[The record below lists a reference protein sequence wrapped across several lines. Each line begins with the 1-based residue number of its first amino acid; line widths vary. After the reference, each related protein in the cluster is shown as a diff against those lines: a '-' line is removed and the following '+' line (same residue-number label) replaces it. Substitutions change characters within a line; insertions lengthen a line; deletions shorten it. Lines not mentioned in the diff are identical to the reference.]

1 MIGTRLRGFA
11 IAAVAA
17 VAVLAVGAGTALAA
31 SSPYVVTYRED
42 VADPSALTTAL
53 EQQFGFRAKFRYR
66 VAVQGFAATL
76 TDAQRTG
83 VAARPEVAFIQ
94 VDGVQQAAG
103 RVPVSGGETVPPG
116 IRRISAAT
124 TTQVN
129 GAADSSIAVIDTGV
143 DLANPDLDAVSGTN
157 CVSPGTSAQDNH
169 GHGTNVAGIAAAR
182 NTGLG
187 VVGVAPGTR
196 IVSVKVLDSRARGT
210 LSAIVCGIDWVT
222 ANAAAMNIR
231 VATMSIAGSGL
242 NDGNCGLTNKD
253 AEHKAICQSSAAG
266 VTYVAAAG
274 NAKADFAKTIPASY
288 PEVLTAT
295 AMTDTNGA
303 PGGGGAAPKCK
314 SGETDDKYGSYT
326 NYAVGSAA
334 IAHTLAAPGTC
345 ILSDAIGGGTSTY
358 WGTSQAAP
366 HVAGTVAL
374 CFGSAGVPG
383 PCAGLSPA
391 QAIARVRADAA
402 AYATTQ
408 TGFAGDPLKP
418 VSGKY
423 FGHLAYAGGY

>member
-1 MIGTRLRGFA
+1 MISTRIRSLTAGA
-11 IAAVAA
+11 IAAI
-17 VAVLAVGAGTALAA
+17 AVLTAGAGTAVAA

-42 VADPSALTTAL
+42 VADPAALTTTL
-53 EQQFGFRAKFRYR
+53 EQQLGFKAKFRYR
-66 VAVQGFAATL
+66 VAVKGFAATL
-76 TDAQRTG
+76 SDSQRKG
-83 VAARPEVAFIQ
+83 VEARPEVAFIQ
-94 VDGVQQAAG
+94 ADATHQAAG
-103 RVPVSGGETVPPG
+103 RVPLAPGETLPPG

-129 GAADSSIAVIDTGV
+129 EAADGAIAVIDTGV
-143 DLANPDLDAVSGTN
+143 DLPNADLDAVSGTN

-182 NTGLG
+182 NTGAR

-210 LSAIVCGIDWVT
+210 LSTIVCGIDWVT
-222 ANAAAMNIR
+222 ANAAALNIR
-231 VATMSIAGSGL
+231 VATMSIAGAGA

-253 AEHKAICQSSAAG
+253 AEHQAICHSTAAG

-274 NAKADFAKTIPASY
+274 NAKADFAKTIPAAY

-295 AMTDTNGA
+295 AMTDTNGT
-303 PGGGGAAPKCK
+303 PGAGGAAPKCK
-314 SGETDDKYGSYT
+314 SGETDDKYGSYS

-345 ILSDAIGGGTSTY
+345 VLSDAIGGGTSTY
-358 WGTSQAAP
+358 YGTSQAAP

-374 CFGSAGVPG
+374 CFGSAGLPG

-391 QAIARVRADAA
+391 QAIAKVRADAA

-408 TGFAGDPLKP
+408 TGYSGDPLKP

-423 FGHLAYAGGY
+423 FGYLAYAGGY